1 LSEKNEE
8 NERFWLVRLDRNMQ
22 KSTMILK
29 VLLIVMVIAG
39 TVLGLRI
46 VERFG
51 A

>member
-1 LSEKNEE
+1 
-8 NERFWLVRLDRNMQ
+8 MQ
-22 KSTMILK
+22 KSTMILI

-46 VERFG
+46 LERFG